1 MAKRRTIIFIYICLL
16 IGILGME
23 AGGLQYNLLLIGE
36 ELGLSTTQMGNLVSA
51 KYLAFITIPLA
62 LGGFA
67 DKYGKKIILVLFGLC
82 FSLGA
87 FAIIMSSG
95 FLLVLAGVFLMGAG
109 YAMCESVGTAAL
121 ADMYGE
127 DASRYINWSQSCFS
141 IGALL
146 SPVMGQF
153 MGDVM
158 GLNWR
163 VFYYILMY
171 SYVLLALWATRM
183 TFPKPPKAEV
193 TVQETETVSEDNKT
207 LKTQQKVPAHHMD
220 VSTKKKV
227 IYLAVAMTLYAGME
241 SGIAYFIGTHMTHV
255 LGTESF
261 NSLALSLFWLLM
273 IPSRYLVG
281 VVKRA
286 PRKMLML
293 SYIGA
298 AAFILLVVIMTSRNA
313 LLIGYALMGFC
324 FAPIWPLIMG
334 EAGNLDPANSS
345 RIAGTMTA
353 CCGLGGMV
361 APTVFGVLA
370 DNLSLT
376 ASLLFVFTI
385 TVSGFVMSFIYNK
398 SMQ

>member
-51 KYLAFITIPLA
+51 KYLAFIVVPLA

-87 FAIIMSSG
+87 LAIIMSSG

-163 VFYYILMY
+163 VFYHILMI
-171 SYVLLALWATRM
+171 SYALLALWATRM
-183 TFPKPPKAEV
+183 TFPKPPKVESVVKSSQKAAG
-193 TVQETETVSEDNKT
+193 
-207 LKTQQKVPAHHMD
+207 QQMD
-220 VSTKKKV
+220 FSTKKKV

-255 LGTESF
+255 LGTESY
-261 NSLALSLFWLLM
+261 NSLGLSLFWLLM

-281 VVKRA
+281 VIKKSSK
-286 PRKMLML
+286 KMLLL
-293 SYIGA
+293 SYIGS
-298 AAFILLVVIMTSRNA
+298 AAFILFVIVMTSRNA
-313 LLIGYALMGFC
+313 LLIGYALMGFM

-353 CCGLGGMV
+353 GCGLGGMV
-361 APTVFGVLA
+361 SPTVFGVLA
-370 DNLSLT
+370 DNLNLT
-376 ASLLFVFTI
+376 ASLFFVFAI
-385 TVSGFVMSFIYNK
+385 TVLGFVMAFIYNRASK
-398 SMQ
+398 

>member
-1 MAKRRTIIFIYICLL
+1 MTKRRTIIFIYICLL

-51 KYLAFITIPLA
+51 KYLAFIVVPLA

-87 FAIIMSSG
+87 LAIIMSSG

-163 VFYYILMY
+163 VFYHILMI
-171 SYVLLALWATRM
+171 SYALLALWATRM
-183 TFPKPPKAEV
+183 TFPKPPKV
-193 TVQETETVSEDNKT
+193 DNVVKSSQ
-207 LKTQQKVPAHHMD
+207 KAAGQQMD
-220 VSTKKKV
+220 FSTKKKV

-255 LGTESF
+255 LGTESY
-261 NSLALSLFWLLM
+261 NSLGLSLFWLLM

-281 VVKRA
+281 VIKKSSK
-286 PRKMLML
+286 KMLLL
-293 SYIGA
+293 SYIGSA
-298 AAFILLVVIMTSRNA
+298 VFILFVIMMTSRNA
-313 LLIGYALMGFC
+313 LLIGYALMGFM

-361 APTVFGVLA
+361 SPTVFGVLA
-370 DNLSLT
+370 DNLNLT
-376 ASLLFVFTI
+376 ASLLFVFAI
-385 TVSGFVMSFIYNK
+385 TVLGFVMAFIYNRASK
-398 SMQ
+398 

>member
-1 MAKRRTIIFIYICLL
+1 MIKRRTIIFIYICLL

-51 KYLAFITIPLA
+51 KYLAFITVPLA

-127 DASRYINWSQSCFS
+127 EASRYINWSQSCFS

-163 VFYYILMY
+163 VFYHILMY

-183 TFPKPPKAEV
+183 TFPKPPKAEIGA
-193 TVQETETVSEDNKT
+193 VQQTTDANR
-207 LKTQQKVPAHHMD
+207 MD
-220 VSTKKKV
+220 ISTKKKV

-255 LGTESF
+255 LGTESY
-261 NSLALSLFWLLM
+261 NSLGLSLFWLLM

-281 VVKRA
+281 IVKRS
-286 PRKMLML
+286 PRKMLIL
-293 SYIGA
+293 SYIGS
-298 AAFILLVVIMTSRNA
+298 AAFILMVVLMTSKNA

-361 APTVFGVLA
+361 SPTVFGVLA

-376 ASLLFVFTI
+376 ASLLFVLAI
-385 TVSGFVMSFIYNK
+385 TLAGFAMSFIYNN
-398 SMQ
+398 SMK

>member
-1 MAKRRTIIFIYICLL
+1 MEKRRTIIFVYICLL

-82 FSLGA
+82 FSIGSL
-87 FAIIMSSG
+87 AIIMSSG

-183 TFPKPPKAEV
+183 TFPKPPKAEEV
-193 TVQETETVSEDNKT
+193 AG
-207 LKTQQKVPAHHMD
+207 QKSAHTDQPKVKSHMD
-220 VSTKKKV
+220 ISTKKKV

-255 LGTESF
+255 LGTESY

-281 VVKRA
+281 IVKRA
-286 PRKMLML
+286 PRKMLIL
-293 SYIGA
+293 SYIGS
-298 AAFILLVVIMTSRNA
+298 AAFILFVIVMTSRNA
-313 LLIGYALMGFC
+313 LLIGYALMGFM

-361 APTVFGVLA
+361 SPTVFGVLA
-370 DNLSLT
+370 DNLNLT
-376 ASLLFVFTI
+376 ASLLFVFAI
-385 TVSGFVMSFIYNK
+385 TVLGFAMAFIYNRASK
-398 SMQ
+398 

>member
-1 MAKRRTIIFIYICLL
+1 MRKRRTIIFIYICLL

-51 KYLAFITIPLA
+51 KYLAFIIIPLA

-67 DKYGKKIILVLFGLC
+67 DKYGKKIIVVLFGLC
-82 FSLGA
+82 FSLGSL
-87 FAIIMSSG
+87 AIIMSSG

-153 MGDVM
+153 MCDVM
-158 GLNWR
+158 NLNWR
-163 VFYYILMY
+163 VFYHILMY
-171 SYVLLALWATRM
+171 SYVLLAVWAMRM
-183 TFPKPPKAEV
+183 TFPKPPKKEEV
-193 TVQETETVSEDNKT
+193 NEQNVVE
-207 LKTQQKVPAHHMD
+207 HRMD
-220 VSTKKKV
+220 FSTKKKV

-255 LGTESF
+255 LGTESY
-261 NSLALSLFWLLM
+261 NSLGLSLFWLLM

-281 VVKRA
+281 IIKRA

-293 SYIGA
+293 SYIGS
-298 AAFILLVVIMTSRNA
+298 AAFILLVVLMTSRNA

-376 ASLLFVFTI
+376 ASLLFVLFV
-385 TVSGFVMSFIYNK
+385 TVLGFAMSFIYNK
-398 SMQ
+398 SMK

>member
-23 AGGLQYNLLLIGE
+23 AGGLQYNLLLIGA

-51 KYLAFITIPLA
+51 KYLAFIVVPLA

-87 FAIIMSSG
+87 LAIIMSSG

-163 VFYYILMY
+163 VFYHILMI
-171 SYVLLALWATRM
+171 SYALLALWATRM
-183 TFPKPPKAEV
+183 TFPKPPKV
-193 TVQETETVSEDNKT
+193 DNVVKSSQ
-207 LKTQQKVPAHHMD
+207 KAAGQQMD
-220 VSTKKKV
+220 FSTKKKV

-255 LGTESF
+255 LGTESY
-261 NSLALSLFWLLM
+261 NSLGLSLFWLLM

-281 VVKRA
+281 VIKKSSK
-286 PRKMLML
+286 KMLLL
-293 SYIGA
+293 SYIGS
-298 AAFILLVVIMTSRNA
+298 AAFILFVIVMTSRNA
-313 LLIGYALMGFC
+313 LLIGYALMGFM

-361 APTVFGVLA
+361 SPTVFGVLA
-370 DNLSLT
+370 DNLNLT
-376 ASLLFVFTI
+376 ASLFFVFAI
-385 TVSGFVMSFIYNK
+385 TVLGFVMAFIYNRASK
-398 SMQ
+398 

>member
-1 MAKRRTIIFIYICLL
+1 MAKRRKIIFIYICLL

-36 ELGLSTTQMGNLVSA
+36 ELGLSTTQMGNLVSV
-51 KYLAFITIPLA
+51 KYLAFIAVPLA
-62 LGGFA
+62 FGGFA

-82 FSLGA
+82 FSLGSL
-87 FAIIMSSG
+87 AIIMSSG

-153 MGDVM
+153 MSDVL

-163 VFYYILMY
+163 VFYYILMF
-171 SYVLLALWATRM
+171 SYVFLALWATRM
-183 TFPKPPKAEV
+183 TFPKPPKLQV
-193 TVQETETVSEDNKT
+193 DLSVQETPAA
-207 LKTQQKVPAHHMD
+207 QQSAANSHMNFA
-220 VSTKKKV
+220 TKKKV

-255 LGTESF
+255 LGTESY
-261 NSLALSLFWLLM
+261 NSLGLSLFWLLM

-281 VVKRA
+281 IIKRA

-293 SYIGA
+293 SYVGS
-298 AAFILLVVIMTSRNA
+298 AAFILMVVLMTSRNA

-334 EAGNLDPANSS
+334 EAGNLDPSNSS

-361 APTVFGVLA
+361 SPTVFGVLA
-370 DNLSLT
+370 DYLSLT
-376 ASLLFVFTI
+376 ASLVFVLAI
-385 TVSGFVMSFIYNK
+385 TVLGLIMTLVYIRASE
-398 SMQ
+398 

>member
-36 ELGLSTTQMGNLVSA
+36 ELGLSATQMGNLVSA
-51 KYLAFITIPLA
+51 KYLAFIVVPLA

-67 DKYGKKIILVLFGLC
+67 DKYGKKIILVLFGLV
-82 FSLGA
+82 FSLGSL
-87 FAIIMSSG
+87 AIIMSSG

-163 VFYYILMY
+163 VFYHILMY
-171 SYVLLALWATRM
+171 SYVLLAIWATRM
-183 TFPKPPKAEV
+183 TFPKPPKVEEV
-193 TVQETETVSEDNKT
+193 QHVKAKNQ
-207 LKTQQKVPAHHMD
+207 MD

-255 LGTESF
+255 LGTESY
-261 NSLALSLFWLLM
+261 NSLGLSLFWLLM

-293 SYIGA
+293 SYIGS
-298 AAFILLVVIMTSRNA
+298 AAFILVVVLMTSRNA

-376 ASLLFVFTI
+376 ASLLFVFAI
-385 TVSGFVMSFIYNK
+385 TVSGFAMSFIYNR
-398 SMQ
+398 SMK

>member
-1 MAKRRTIIFIYICLL
+1 MTKRRTIIFIYICLL

-51 KYLAFITIPLA
+51 KYLAFITVPLA

-158 GLNWR
+158 GLDWR
-163 VFYYILMY
+163 VFYHILMY

-193 TVQETETVSEDNKT
+193 SSVQQTTGANR
-207 LKTQQKVPAHHMD
+207 MD

-255 LGTESF
+255 LGTESY
-261 NSLALSLFWLLM
+261 NSLGLSLFWLLM

-281 VVKRA
+281 VVKRSS
-286 PRKMLML
+286 RKMLML
-293 SYIGA
+293 SYIGS
-298 AAFILLVVIMTSRNA
+298 AAFILMVVLMTSRNA

-361 APTVFGVLA
+361 SPTVFGVLA

-376 ASLLFVFTI
+376 ASLLFVFAI

>member
-1 MAKRRTIIFIYICLL
+1 MNKRRTIIFIYICLL

-87 FAIIMSSG
+87 LAIVVSSG
-95 FLLVLAGVFLMGAG
+95 FLLVMAGVFLMGAG

-163 VFYYILMY
+163 VFYHILMI

-183 TFPKPPKAEV
+183 TFPKPPKAEEV
-193 TVQETETVSEDNKT
+193 SVQEGKENESVKIKS
-207 LKTQQKVPAHHMD
+207 QMD
-220 VSTKKKV
+220 ISTKKKV

-255 LGTESF
+255 LGTESY
-261 NSLALSLFWLLM
+261 NSLGLSLFWLLM

-281 VVKRA
+281 IVGKS
-286 PRKMLML
+286 PKKMLLMCYL
-293 SYIGA
+293 GS
-298 AAFILLVVIMTSRNA
+298 AAFILLVIVMTSRNA

-324 FAPIWPLIMG
+324 FAPIWPLVMG

-361 APTVFGVLA
+361 SPTVFGILA

-376 ASLLFVFTI
+376 ASLLFVFAI
-385 TVSGFVMSFIYNK
+385 TVLGLFMAFIYK
-398 SMQ
+398 RASQ

>member
-36 ELGLSTTQMGNLVSA
+36 ELGLSATQMGNLVSA
-51 KYLAFITIPLA
+51 KYLAFIVVPLA

-67 DKYGKKIILVLFGLC
+67 DKYGKKIILVLFGIV
-82 FSLGA
+82 FSLGSL
-87 FAIIMSSG
+87 AIIMSSG

-163 VFYYILMY
+163 VFYHILMY
-171 SYVLLALWATRM
+171 SYVLLAIWATRM
-183 TFPKPPKAEV
+183 TFPKPPKVENAAA
-193 TVQETETVSEDNKT
+193 QEKEDTKQIKT
-207 LKTQQKVPAHHMD
+207 NNQMD
-220 VSTKKKV
+220 FSTKKKV

-255 LGTESF
+255 LGTESY
-261 NSLALSLFWLLM
+261 NSLGLSLFWLLM

-293 SYIGA
+293 SYIGS
-298 AAFILLVVIMTSRNA
+298 AAFILVVVLMTSRNA

-376 ASLLFVFTI
+376 ASLLFVFAI
-385 TVSGFVMSFIYNK
+385 TVSGFAMSFIYNR
-398 SMQ
+398 SMK

>member
-51 KYLAFITIPLA
+51 KYLAFITVPLA

-87 FAIIMSSG
+87 FDIIMSSG

-127 DASRYINWSQSCFS
+127 EASRYINWSQSCFS

-163 VFYYILMY
+163 VFYHILMY

-193 TVQETETVSEDNKT
+193 DSVQQTTVANR
-207 LKTQQKVPAHHMD
+207 MD

-255 LGTESF
+255 LGTESY
-261 NSLALSLFWLLM
+261 NSLGLSLFWLLM

-281 VVKRA
+281 IVKRS
-286 PRKMLML
+286 PRKMLIL
-293 SYIGA
+293 SYIGS
-298 AAFILLVVIMTSRNA
+298 AAFILMVVLMTSRNA
-313 LLIGYALMGFC
+313 LLLGYAFMGFC

-361 APTVFGVLA
+361 SPTVFGVLT

-376 ASLLFVFTI
+376 ASLLFVFVI
-385 TVSGFVMSFIYNK
+385 TLAGFAMSFIYNK
-398 SMQ
+398 SMK

>member
-1 MAKRRTIIFIYICLL
+1 MAKRRKLIFIYICLL

-51 KYLAFITIPLA
+51 KYLAFIAVPLA
-62 LGGFA
+62 FGGFA

-82 FSLGA
+82 FSLGSL
-87 FAIIMSSG
+87 AIIMSSG

-163 VFYYILMY
+163 VFYHILMI

-183 TFPKPPKAEV
+183 TFPKPPKMEASHV
-193 TVQETETVSEDNKT
+193 DGNVNKEG
-207 LKTQQKVPAHHMD
+207 MD
-220 VSTKKKV
+220 LATKKKV
-227 IYLAVAMTLYAGME
+227 VYLAVAMTLYAGME

-255 LGTESF
+255 LGTESY
-261 NSLALSLFWLLM
+261 NSLGLSLFWLLM

-281 VVKRA
+281 IIKRA

-293 SYIGA
+293 SYVGS
-298 AAFILLVVIMTSRNA
+298 AAFIAFVVLMTSRNA
-313 LLIGYALMGFC
+313 LLFGYALMGFC

-345 RIAGTMTA
+345 RIAGTMTT

-361 APTVFGVLA
+361 SPTVFGVLA
-370 DNLSLT
+370 DHLSLT
-376 ASLLFVFTI
+376 ASLVFVLAI
-385 TVSGFVMSFIYNK
+385 TVAGFVMSFVYNRA
-398 SMQ
+398 SE

>member
-1 MAKRRTIIFIYICLL
+1 MNKRRTIIFIYICLL

-87 FAIIMSSG
+87 LAIVVSSV
-95 FLLVLAGVFLMGAG
+95 FLLVMAGVFLMGAG

-163 VFYYILMY
+163 VFYHILMI

-183 TFPKPPKAEV
+183 TFPKPPKAEEV
-193 TVQETETVSEDNKT
+193 SVQEGKENESVKIKS
-207 LKTQQKVPAHHMD
+207 QMD
-220 VSTKKKV
+220 ISTKKKV

-255 LGTESF
+255 LGTESY
-261 NSLALSLFWLLM
+261 NSLGLSLFWLLM

-281 VVKRA
+281 IVRKS
-286 PRKMLML
+286 PKKMLLMCYL
-293 SYIGA
+293 GS
-298 AAFILLVVIMTSRNA
+298 AAFILLVIVMTSRNA

-324 FAPIWPLIMG
+324 FAPIWPLVMG

-361 APTVFGVLA
+361 SPTVFGILA

-376 ASLLFVFTI
+376 ASLLFVFAI
-385 TVSGFVMSFIYNK
+385 TVLGLFMAFIYK
-398 SMQ
+398 RASQ

>member
-51 KYLAFITIPLA
+51 KYLAFITVPLA

-127 DASRYINWSQSCFS
+127 EASRYINWSQSCFS

-163 VFYYILMY
+163 VFYHFLMY

-183 TFPKPPKAEV
+183 TFPKPPKADV
-193 TVQETETVSEDNKT
+193 DSVQQTTVANR
-207 LKTQQKVPAHHMD
+207 MD

-255 LGTESF
+255 LGTESY
-261 NSLALSLFWLLM
+261 NSLGLSLFWLLM

-281 VVKRA
+281 IVKRS
-286 PRKMLML
+286 PRKMLIL
-293 SYIGA
+293 SYIGS
-298 AAFILLVVIMTSRNA
+298 AAFILMVVLMTSRNA
-313 LLIGYALMGFC
+313 LLLGYAFMGFC

-361 APTVFGVLA
+361 SPTVFGVLT

-376 ASLLFVFTI
+376 ASLLFVFVI
-385 TVSGFVMSFIYNK
+385 TLAGFAMSFIYNK
-398 SMQ
+398 SMK

>member
-1 MAKRRTIIFIYICLL
+1 MAKRRTIIFIYICLF

-51 KYLAFITIPLA
+51 KYLAFITVPLA

-127 DASRYINWSQSCFS
+127 EASRYINWSQSCFS

-163 VFYYILMY
+163 VFYHFLMY

-193 TVQETETVSEDNKT
+193 DSVQQTTVANR
-207 LKTQQKVPAHHMD
+207 MD

-255 LGTESF
+255 LGTESY
-261 NSLALSLFWLLM
+261 NSLGLSLFWLLM

-281 VVKRA
+281 IVKRS
-286 PRKMLML
+286 PRKMLIL
-293 SYIGA
+293 SYIGS
-298 AAFILLVVIMTSRNA
+298 AAFILMVVLMTSRNA
-313 LLIGYALMGFC
+313 LLLGYAFMGFC

-361 APTVFGVLA
+361 SPTVFGVLT

-376 ASLLFVFTI
+376 ASLLFVFVI
-385 TVSGFVMSFIYNK
+385 TLAGFAMSFIYNK
-398 SMQ
+398 SMK

>member
-1 MAKRRTIIFIYICLL
+1 MNKRRTIIFIYICLL

-87 FAIIMSSG
+87 LAIVVSSG
-95 FLLVLAGVFLMGAG
+95 FLLVMAGVFLMGAG

-163 VFYYILMY
+163 VFYHILMI

-183 TFPKPPKAEV
+183 TFPKPPKAEEV
-193 TVQETETVSEDNKT
+193 SVQEGKENESVKIKS
-207 LKTQQKVPAHHMD
+207 QMD
-220 VSTKKKV
+220 ISTKKKV

-255 LGTESF
+255 LGTESY
-261 NSLALSLFWLLM
+261 NSLGLSLFWLLM

-281 VVKRA
+281 IVRKS
-286 PRKMLML
+286 PKKMLLMCYL
-293 SYIGA
+293 GS
-298 AAFILLVVIMTSRNA
+298 AAFILLVIVMTSRNA

-324 FAPIWPLIMG
+324 FAPIWPLVMG

-361 APTVFGVLA
+361 SPTVFGILA

-376 ASLLFVFTI
+376 ASLLFVFAI
-385 TVSGFVMSFIYNK
+385 TVLGLFMAFIYK
-398 SMQ
+398 RASQ

>member
-1 MAKRRTIIFIYICLL
+1 MQKRRTIIFVYICLL

-51 KYLAFITIPLA
+51 KYLAFIAVPLA

-87 FAIIMSSG
+87 LAIIVSSG

-163 VFYYILMY
+163 VFYHILMI

-183 TFPKPPKAEV
+183 TFPKPPKAEDES
-193 TVQETETVSEDNKT
+193 VQEGITEGNAKIKS
-207 LKTQQKVPAHHMD
+207 QMD
-220 VSTKKKV
+220 ISTKKKV
-227 IYLAVAMTLYAGME
+227 ICLAAAMTLYAGME

-255 LGTESF
+255 LGTESY
-261 NSLALSLFWLLM
+261 NSLGLSLFWLLM

-281 VVKRA
+281 IVKRA
-286 PRKMLML
+286 PRKMLMT
-293 SYIGA
+293 SYIGSI
-298 AAFILLVVIMTSRNA
+298 AFILLVVLMTSRNA

-361 APTVFGVLA
+361 SPTVFGILA
-370 DNLSLT
+370 DNFSLT
-376 ASLLFVFTI
+376 ASLLFVLAI
-385 TVSGFVMSFIYNK
+385 TVLGFLMSFVYNK
-398 SMQ
+398 SME

>member
-51 KYLAFITIPLA
+51 KYLAFITVPLA

-127 DASRYINWSQSCFS
+127 EASRYINWSQSCFS

-163 VFYYILMY
+163 VFYHFLMY

-193 TVQETETVSEDNKT
+193 DSVQQTTVANR
-207 LKTQQKVPAHHMD
+207 MD

-255 LGTESF
+255 LGTESY
-261 NSLALSLFWLLM
+261 NSLGLSLFWLLM

-281 VVKRA
+281 IVKRS
-286 PRKMLML
+286 PRKMLIL
-293 SYIGA
+293 SYIGS
-298 AAFILLVVIMTSRNA
+298 AAFILMVVLMTSRNA
-313 LLIGYALMGFC
+313 LLLGYAFMGFC

-361 APTVFGVLA
+361 SPTVFGVLT

-376 ASLLFVFTI
+376 ASLLFVFVI
-385 TVSGFVMSFIYNK
+385 TLAGFAMSFIYNK
-398 SMQ
+398 SMK

>member
-1 MAKRRTIIFIYICLL
+1 MEKRRKILFIYICLL

-82 FSLGA
+82 FSLGS

-127 DASRYINWSQSCFS
+127 DASRYINWSQSFFS

-171 SYVLLALWATRM
+171 SYVFLALWATRM
-183 TFPKPPKAEV
+183 TFPKPPKTEV
-193 TVQETETVSEDNKT
+193 MTVEGENEALDKP
-207 LKTQQKVPAHHMD
+207 QKSSGNHMD
-220 VSTKKKV
+220 LSTKKKV

-255 LGTESF
+255 LGTESY
-261 NSLALSLFWLLM
+261 NSLGLSLFWLLM

-281 VVKRA
+281 VVKKA

-293 SYIGA
+293 SYIGS
-298 AAFILLVVIMTSRNA
+298 AAFILVVVLMTSRNA

-361 APTVFGVLA
+361 APTVFGILA

-376 ASLLFVFTI
+376 ASLLFVFAITI
-385 TVSGFVMSFIYNK
+385 SGFIMSFIYNR
-398 SMQ
+398 SMR

>member
-1 MAKRRTIIFIYICLL
+1 MNKRRTIIFIYICLL

-82 FSLGA
+82 FSLGSL
-87 FAIIMSSG
+87 AIIMSSG

-183 TFPKPPKAEV
+183 TFPKPPKAEEMA
-193 TVQETETVSEDNKT
+193 VQKSAHTSEP
-207 LKTQQKVPAHHMD
+207 KVKSHMD
-220 VSTKKKV
+220 ISTKKKV

-255 LGTESF
+255 LGTESY

-281 VVKRA
+281 VVKSK
-286 PRKMLML
+286 PRKLL
-293 SYIGA
+293 ILCYAGA
-298 AAFILLVVIMTSRNA
+298 AAFILLVVLMTSRNA

-334 EAGNLDPANSS
+334 EAGDLDPANSS

-361 APTVFGVLA
+361 SPTVFGVLA

-376 ASLLFVFTI
+376 ASLLFVLAI
-385 TVSGFVMSFIYNK
+385 TVMGFVMAFVYNR
-398 SMQ
+398 SMK

>member
-51 KYLAFITIPLA
+51 KYLAFITVPLA

-127 DASRYINWSQSCFS
+127 EASRYINWSQSCFS

-163 VFYYILMY
+163 VFYHILMY

-193 TVQETETVSEDNKT
+193 DSVQQTTVANR
-207 LKTQQKVPAHHMD
+207 MD

-255 LGTESF
+255 LGTESY
-261 NSLALSLFWLLM
+261 NSLGLSLFWLLM

-281 VVKRA
+281 IVKRS
-286 PRKMLML
+286 PRKMLIL
-293 SYIGA
+293 SYIGS
-298 AAFILLVVIMTSRNA
+298 AAFILMVVLMTSRNA
-313 LLIGYALMGFC
+313 LLLGYAFMGFC

-361 APTVFGVLA
+361 SPTVFGVLT

-376 ASLLFVFTI
+376 ASLLFVFVI
-385 TVSGFVMSFIYNK
+385 TLAGFAMSFIYNK
-398 SMQ
+398 SMK

>member
-1 MAKRRTIIFIYICLL
+1 MAKRRKIIFIYICLL

-82 FSLGA
+82 FSLGS

-183 TFPKPPKAEV
+183 TFPKPPKAED
-193 TVQETETVSEDNKT
+193 ESVSGM
-207 LKTQQKVPAHHMD
+207 TQVEQTKVKSQMD
-220 VSTKKKV
+220 ISTKKKV
-227 IYLAVAMTLYAGME
+227 VYLAVAMTLYAGME

-255 LGTESF
+255 LGTESY
-261 NSLALSLFWLLM
+261 NSLGLSLFWLLM

-281 VVKRA
+281 IVRKS
-286 PRKMLML
+286 PKKMLLM
-293 SYIGA
+293 SYIGSA
-298 AAFILLVVIMTSRNA
+298 VFILVVILMTSRNA
-313 LLIGYALMGFC
+313 LLVGYAMMGFF
-324 FAPIWPLIMG
+324 FAPVWPLIMG

-361 APTVFGVLA
+361 SPTVFGVLA
-370 DNLSLT
+370 DHLSLT
-376 ASLLFVFTI
+376 ASLLFVFAITI
-385 TVSGFVMSFIYNK
+385 CGLAMVFVYNK
-398 SMQ
+398 ASK

>member
-51 KYLAFITIPLA
+51 KYLAFITVPLA

-127 DASRYINWSQSCFS
+127 EASRYINWSQSCFS

-163 VFYYILMY
+163 VFYHILMY

-193 TVQETETVSEDNKT
+193 ESMRQTTDANR
-207 LKTQQKVPAHHMD
+207 MD
-220 VSTKKKV
+220 ISTKKKV

-255 LGTESF
+255 LGTESY
-261 NSLALSLFWLLM
+261 NSLGLSLFWLLM

-281 VVKRA
+281 VVKRSS
-286 PRKMLML
+286 RKMLML
-293 SYIGA
+293 SYIGS
-298 AAFILLVVIMTSRNA
+298 AAFILMVVLMTSRNA

-361 APTVFGVLA
+361 SPTVFGVLA

-376 ASLLFVFTI
+376 ASLLFVFVI
-385 TVSGFVMSFIYNK
+385 TLAGFTMSFIYNK
-398 SMQ
+398 SMK

>member
-1 MAKRRTIIFIYICLL
+1 MNKRRTIIFVYICLL

-51 KYLAFITIPLA
+51 KYLAFITIPVA

-87 FAIIMSSG
+87 LAIVLSSG
-95 FLLVLAGVFLMGAG
+95 FLLVMAGVFLMGAG

-163 VFYYILMY
+163 VFYHILMI
-171 SYVLLALWATRM
+171 SYALLALWATRM
-183 TFPKPPKAEV
+183 TFPNPPK
-193 TVQETETVSEDNKT
+193 QETVSIEGNVK
-207 LKTQQKVPAHHMD
+207 KEHMPAAI
-220 VSTKKKV
+220 KKRV
-227 IYLAVAMTLYAGME
+227 VYLAVAMTLYAGME

-255 LGTESF
+255 LGTESY
-261 NSLALSLFWLLM
+261 NSLGLSLFWLLM

-281 VVKRA
+281 IIRKS
-286 PRKMLML
+286 PKKMLL
-293 SYIGA
+293 LCYLGS
-298 AAFILLVVIMTSRNA
+298 AAFILLVIIMTSRNA
-313 LLIGYALMGFC
+313 LLVGYALMGFC
-324 FAPIWPLIMG
+324 FAPIWPLVMG

-376 ASLLFVFTI
+376 ASLLFVFAITI
-385 TVSGFVMSFIYNK
+385 AGFVMVFVYNK
-398 SMQ
+398 ASQ

>member
-1 MAKRRTIIFIYICLL
+1 MGNKRNIIFVYICLL
-16 IGILGME
+16 IGTLGME
-23 AGGLQYNLLLIGE
+23 AGGLQYNLLLIGD
-36 ELGLSTTQMGNLVSA
+36 ELGLSTTQMGNVVSA
-51 KYLAFITIPLA
+51 KYLAFITIPLI

-82 FSLGA
+82 FSLGSL
-87 FAIIMSSG
+87 AIIMSSG

-127 DASRYINWSQSCFS
+127 DASKYINWSQSCFS

-146 SPVMGQF
+146 SPVMGKF
-153 MGDVM
+153 MGDVLN
-158 GLNWR
+158 LNWR
-163 VFYYILMY
+163 VFYYLLMY
-171 SYVLLALWATRM
+171 SYVLLAIWATRM
-183 TFPKPPKAEV
+183 TFPKPPKE
-193 TVQETETVSEDNKT
+193 EEE
-207 LKTQQKVPAHHMD
+207 LKEHSKRNIQMD

-227 IYLAVAMTLYAGME
+227 IFLSAAMILYAGME
-241 SGIAYFIGTHMTHV
+241 SGISYFIGTHMTYV
-255 LGTESF
+255 LGTESY
-261 NSLALSLFWLLM
+261 NSLGLSLFWLLM

-281 VVKRA
+281 IVKRA

-293 SYIGA
+293 CYAGS
-298 AAFILLVVIMTSRNA
+298 AAFILLVVLMTSRNA
-313 LLIGYALMGFC
+313 LLIGYALMGFF

-361 APTVFGVLA
+361 APTVFGILA

-376 ASLLFVFTI
+376 ASLLFVFAI
-385 TVSGFVMSFIYNK
+385 TVSGLVMSFIYNW
-398 SMQ
+398 SMK

>member
-51 KYLAFITIPLA
+51 KYLAFITVPLA

-127 DASRYINWSQSCFS
+127 EASRYINWSQSCFS

-163 VFYYILMY
+163 VFYHILMY

-183 TFPKPPKAEV
+183 TFPKQPKAEV
-193 TVQETETVSEDNKT
+193 GSVQQTTVANR
-207 LKTQQKVPAHHMD
+207 MD

-255 LGTESF
+255 LGTESY
-261 NSLALSLFWLLM
+261 NSLGLSLFWLLM

-281 VVKRA
+281 IVKRS
-286 PRKMLML
+286 PRKMLIL
-293 SYIGA
+293 SYIGS
-298 AAFILLVVIMTSRNA
+298 AAFILMVVLMTSRNA
-313 LLIGYALMGFC
+313 LLLGYAFMGFC

-361 APTVFGVLA
+361 SPTVFGVLA

-376 ASLLFVFTI
+376 ASLLFVFVI
-385 TVSGFVMSFIYNK
+385 TLAGFAMSFIYNK
-398 SMQ
+398 SMK

>member
-36 ELGLSTTQMGNLVSA
+36 ELGLSATQMGNLVSA
-51 KYLAFITIPLA
+51 KYLAFIVVPLA

-67 DKYGKKIILVLFGLC
+67 DKYGKKIILVLFGLV
-82 FSLGA
+82 FSLGSL
-87 FAIIMSSG
+87 AIIMSSG

-158 GLNWR
+158 GLDWR
-163 VFYYILMY
+163 VFYHILMY
-171 SYVLLALWATRM
+171 SYVLLAIWATRM
-183 TFPKPPKAEV
+183 TFPKPPKVENAAA
-193 TVQETETVSEDNKT
+193 QEKEDTKQIKT
-207 LKTQQKVPAHHMD
+207 NNQMD
-220 VSTKKKV
+220 FSTKKKV

-255 LGTESF
+255 LGTESY
-261 NSLALSLFWLLM
+261 NSLGLSLFWLLM

-293 SYIGA
+293 SYIGS
-298 AAFILLVVIMTSRNA
+298 AAFILVVVLMTSRNA

-376 ASLLFVFTI
+376 ASLLFVFAI
-385 TVSGFVMSFIYNK
+385 TVSGFAMSFIYNR
-398 SMQ
+398 SMK

>member
-1 MAKRRTIIFIYICLL
+1 MNKRRTIIFVYICLL

-51 KYLAFITIPLA
+51 KYLAFITIPVA

-87 FAIIMSSG
+87 LAIVLSSE
-95 FLLVLAGVFLMGAG
+95 FLLVMAGVFLMGAG

-163 VFYYILMY
+163 VFYHILMI
-171 SYVLLALWATRM
+171 SYALLALWATRM
-183 TFPKPPKAEV
+183 TFPNPPK
-193 TVQETETVSEDNKT
+193 QETVSIEGNVK
-207 LKTQQKVPAHHMD
+207 KEHMPAAI
-220 VSTKKKV
+220 KKRV
-227 IYLAVAMTLYAGME
+227 VYLAVAMTLYAGME

-255 LGTESF
+255 LGTESY
-261 NSLALSLFWLLM
+261 NSLGLSLFWLLM

-281 VVKRA
+281 IIRKS
-286 PRKMLML
+286 PKKMLL
-293 SYIGA
+293 LCYLGS
-298 AAFILLVVIMTSRNA
+298 AAFILLVIIMTSRNA
-313 LLIGYALMGFC
+313 LLVGYALMGFC
-324 FAPIWPLIMG
+324 FAPIWPLVMG

-376 ASLLFVFTI
+376 ASLLFVFAITI
-385 TVSGFVMSFIYNK
+385 AGFVMVFVYNK
-398 SMQ
+398 ASQ

>member
-1 MAKRRTIIFIYICLL
+1 MAKRRIIIFIYICLL

-51 KYLAFITIPLA
+51 KYLAFITVPLA

-127 DASRYINWSQSCFS
+127 EASRYINWSQSCFS

-163 VFYYILMY
+163 VFYHILMY

-193 TVQETETVSEDNKT
+193 DSVQQTTVANR
-207 LKTQQKVPAHHMD
+207 MD

-255 LGTESF
+255 LGTESY
-261 NSLALSLFWLLM
+261 NSLGLSLFWLLM

-281 VVKRA
+281 IVKRS
-286 PRKMLML
+286 PRKMLIL
-293 SYIGA
+293 SYIGS
-298 AAFILLVVIMTSRNA
+298 AAFILMVVLMTSRNA
-313 LLIGYALMGFC
+313 LLLGYAFMGFC

-361 APTVFGVLA
+361 SPTVFGVLT

-376 ASLLFVFTI
+376 ASLLFVFVI
-385 TVSGFVMSFIYNK
+385 TLAGFAMSFIYNK
-398 SMQ
+398 SMK

>member
-1 MAKRRTIIFIYICLL
+1 MSKRRTIIFVYICLL

-51 KYLAFITIPLA
+51 KYLAFIAVPLA

-82 FSLGA
+82 FSLGSL
-87 FAIIMSSG
+87 AIIMSSG

-153 MGDVM
+153 MGDVI

-171 SYVLLALWATRM
+171 SYVILALWATRM
-183 TFPKPPKAEV
+183 TFPKPPKAEEV
-193 TVQETETVSEDNKT
+193 SGQDETAEK
-207 LKTQQKVPAHHMD
+207 QPKVKSQMD
-220 VSTKKKV
+220 FSTKKKV

-255 LGTESF
+255 LGTESY
-261 NSLALSLFWLLM
+261 NSLGLSLFWLLM

-281 VVKRA
+281 VVKKA

-293 SYIGA
+293 CYVGG
-298 AAFILLVVIMTSRNA
+298 AAFILIVILMTSRNA
-313 LLIGYALMGFC
+313 LLIGYALMGFF

-361 APTVFGVLA
+361 SPTVFGVLA

-385 TVSGFVMSFIYNK
+385 TVLGFAMSFIYNR
-398 SMQ
+398 SMR